1 MKRLIAFIASVL
13 FAVTAFAANDAAP
26 ALKIGIVIMHGK
38 GGTPTRNV
46 AELASALEA
55 KGYLV
60 ANLDMPWSARRE
72 YDTSVSA
79 AEAEVEAALA
89 TLRSKGASRV
99 FVTGHSQG
107 GLFTL
112 YFANKHVVDGII
124 AIAPSGN
131 VGGNVF
137 QEKLG
142 ATVADARK
150 MIAEGKGNEK
160 ARFSDYE
167 GSKGL
172 TPVTTT
178 AALYFDWFNPDG
190 SMNQVAATKNV
201 NPRIPVLFIAPKADY
216 PGLIKLK
223 QEMFNALP
231 ANPLTVLYEPDATH
245 VGAPSASI
253 AEIIRWTTD
262 ISTR

>member
-1 MKRLIAFIASVL
+1 MKRLIAFLASAL
-13 FAVTAFAANDAAP
+13 FAMTAFAANEATTP
-26 ALKIGIVIMHGK
+26 KIGVVIMHGK
-38 GGTPTRNV
+38 GGTPTRHV
-46 AELASALEA
+46 SDLASALET

-60 ANLDMPWSARRE
+60 ANLDMPWSAKRE
-72 YDTSVSA
+72 YDASVNV

-99 FVTGHSQG
+99 FVAGHSQG
-107 GLFTL
+107 GLFAL

-124 AIAPSGN
+124 AMAP
-131 VGGNVF
+131 GGNVSSPIF

-142 ATVADARK
+142 AAVAEARK
-150 MIAEGKGNEK
+150 MIADGKGNEK

-167 GSKGL
+167 GSKGV

-178 AALYFDWFNPDG
+178 AALYIDWFDPNG
-190 SMNQVAATKNV
+190 AMNQVTATKNV
-201 NPRIPVLFIAPKADY
+201 NPRIPVLFIAPKADH
-216 PGLIKLK
+216 PGLIRIK

-262 ISTR
+262 ISSR